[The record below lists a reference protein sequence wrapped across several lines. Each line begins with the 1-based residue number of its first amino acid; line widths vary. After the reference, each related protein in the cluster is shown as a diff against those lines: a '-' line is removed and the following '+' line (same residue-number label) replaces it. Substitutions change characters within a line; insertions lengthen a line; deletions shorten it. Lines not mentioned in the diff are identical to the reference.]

1 MLITSKENPAVKLF
15 IKLKEQK
22 KARAELGLF
31 VIEGI
36 RICTDALNENVKIA
50 SVLYTEQA
58 YEKYS
63 ETVSKLCEKAYDGAL
78 CISEEIA
85 TKLSDT
91 KTPQGVFC
99 VLETLDKKTSN
110 GKIDKIGKYLIL
122 NNLQDPGNVGTI
134 LRVADAVGLN
144 GVFLCNCCDIY
155 NPKTV
160 RSTMGSL
167 FRMPICTNMSYSEI
181 ITAFKELSVPTY
193 ASVIDTDALNLRS
206 VDFGESCAVVI
217 GNEGNGLSLEDANAC
232 DFKLTIRM
240 HGNINSLN
248 AAAAAGIIMWEMTK

>member
-1 MLITSKENPAVKLF
+1 MLITSKENPAVKLYM
-15 IKLKEQK
+15 KLKEQK
-22 KARAELGLF
+22 KARIEQGLF

-36 RICTDALNENVKIA
+36 RICTDALNENVKIV
-50 SVLYTEQA
+50 SVLYTQEA
-58 YEKYS
+58 YEKYG
-63 ETVSKLCEKAYDGAL
+63 ETVSKLCEKANGSAL
-78 CISEEIA
+78 CISDEIA
-85 TKLSDT
+85 AKLSDT

-99 VLETLDKKTSN
+99 VLETLDKNLSN

-134 LRVADAVGLN
+134 LRVADAVGLK
-144 GVFLCNCCDIY
+144 GAFLCNCCDIY

-167 FRMPICTNMSYSEI
+167 FRMPICTSMSYNEVIS
-181 ITAFKELSVPTY
+181 TFKDLCVPTY
-193 ASVIDTDALNLRS
+193 ASVIDTDALNLRN
-206 VDFGESCAVVI
+206 VEFNESCAVVI
-217 GNEGNGLSLEDANAC
+217 GNEGNGLTAEDANAC
-232 DFKLTIRM
+232 DYKLTIKM

>member
-1 MLITSKENPAVKLF
+1 MLITSKENPAVKLYM
-15 IKLKEQK
+15 KLKEQK
-22 KARAELGLF
+22 KARFEQGLF
-31 VIEGI
+31 VIEGV
-36 RICTDALNENVKIA
+36 RICTDALNEDVRII
-50 SVLYTEQA
+50 SVLYTQEA
-58 YEKYS
+58 YEKYGD
-63 ETVSKLCEKAYDGAL
+63 TVTKLCKKAHDSAL

-85 TKLSDT
+85 AKLSDT

-99 VLETLDKKTSN
+99 VLETLDKNLSN

-134 LRVADAVGLN
+134 LRVADAVGLK

-167 FRMPICTNMSYSEI
+167 FRMPICTGMSYSEVI
-181 ITAFKELSVPTY
+181 STFRDLSVPTY
-193 ASVIDTDALNLRS
+193 ASVIDTDALDLRN
-206 VDFGESCAVVI
+206 VEFPISCAVVI
-217 GNEGNGLSLEDANAC
+217 GNEGNGLSAEDANAC
-232 DFKLTIRM
+232 GYKLTIKM